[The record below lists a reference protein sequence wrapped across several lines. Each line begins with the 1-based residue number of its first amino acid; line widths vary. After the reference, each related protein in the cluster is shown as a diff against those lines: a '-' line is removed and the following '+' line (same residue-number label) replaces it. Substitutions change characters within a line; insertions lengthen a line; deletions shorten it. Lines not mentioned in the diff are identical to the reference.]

1 MRLRKDDLQSWGV
14 GKGDDEADGD
24 EKNEGRGMKE
34 EDEEN
39 KRTKEGGCLA
49 YWGDREDQLI
59 S

>member
-1 MRLRKDDLQSWGV
+1 MNYRDWGV
-14 GKGDDEADGD
+14 GKGDNEADGD